1 MKGLNVLGS
10 NIKKFTSKRGIT
22 AKELA
27 TKVGV
32 SETHLSY
39 ISNQK
44 RTPSL
49 DLIEKIAEA
58 LEVTV
63 DRLTGEAASSIIED
77 RLEETGMTLE
87 EVAEKSGVSLPWLQ
101 KLDTFIPGEM
111 DDIGEPREL
120 EWDDTIGWYKSYEDI
135 TKVAEALG
143 LPGAQLRAA
152 LARQE
157 IPAYDG
163 PQSSPEEDF
172 GDVPIIDD
180 GGDKKDLDPESES
193 IENPDIRMIARAGEK
208 MSKEDALE
216 LRKFAERLFPNAFK
230 NKQKDS

>member
-63 DRLTGEAASSIIED
+63 DRLTGEAVSSVIEN
-77 RLEETGMTLE
+77 RLEEIGMTLE
-87 EVAEKSGVSLPWLQ
+87 EVAEKSDVPLHWLQ
-101 KLDTFIPGEM
+101 NLDTFVPGEWGGRN
-111 DDIGEPREL
+111 DIA
-120 EWDDTIGWYKSYEDI
+120 YKWI
-135 TKVAEALG
+135 TKVAEVLG

-157 IPAYDG
+157 VPAYDG
-163 PQSSPEEDF
+163 PRSSPEEDF
-172 GDVPIIDD
+172 GGVPITDDDKEDIDPD
-180 GGDKKDLDPESES
+180 SDS
-193 IENPDIRMIARAGEK
+193 IANPDIRMIARAGEK
-208 MSKEDALE
+208 MSKEDAAL
-216 LRKFAERLFPNAFK
+216 LRKFAERLFPDAFK